1 MAYSRH
7 PQWFWSPRKL
17 SLSLFPNL
25 FAMPVIRP
33 NKTYTCA
40 RLHPWVSSSQ
50 SMPGL
55 FYKVHPLLS
64 FYCLLSIDSYTFLSQ
79 TQPKL
84 VSWAPYFFFT
94 LFLDPTWI
102 SPRTLKLN
110 RFKGLLPC
118 SLLPCLLRFP
128 PFLGS
133 SPSVIFP
140 NTLIHTF
147 LPARLVPFLPRLIF
161 LHITYSYLT

>member
-25 FAMPVIRP
+25 FAMPVIRL

-84 VSWAPYFFFT
+84 VSWAPYFFF
-94 LFLDPTWI
+94 LHFFWI
-102 SPRTLKLN
+102 PL
-110 RFKGLLPC
+110 G
-118 SLLPCLLRFP
+118 FP
-128 PFLGS
+128 PGPSNLTGLRGS
-133 SPSVIFP
+133 SLAAYF
-140 NTLIHTF
+140 HAFCAF
-147 LPARLVPFLPRLIF
+147 LPSLDLPQVSSSQTHSF
-161 LHITYSYLT
+161 THSCLHV